1 MRPARAISLAAAALF
16 AASVAAQTVA
26 PVASKPAAPLEVPA
40 LITGVEESTLSSQM
54 AGKIR
59 QVHVGLGDQ
68 FRKGAR
74 LIEFDCSEQ
83 WAQLETAAAELRA
96 ARETHLA
103 RMRLQALGAAGE
115 LDVTV
120 AAAAAE
126 KARSQFSLRESQLAY
141 CRVNAPFDGNVARL
155 RVKAA
160 ESVAV
165 GQPLL
170 DVVNTVSLKAQM
182 FVPAAWVTWIKAG
195 TPLTISLKETG
206 QSYDA
211 RISKINAR
219 VDGVSQQLEV
229 EAQLK
234 KGEGRLL
241 PGTVATAV
249 FEPPAR

>member
-1 MRPARAISLAAAALF
+1 MRGVISSMLAATALAAGT
-16 AASVAAQTVA
+16 AGAQTAKTVG
-26 PVASKPAAPLEVPA
+26 PLEVPA
-40 LITGVEESTLSSQM
+40 LIAGVEESTLSSQM
-54 AGKIR
+54 PGKIR
-59 QVHVGLGDQ
+59 QVHVGLGDS

-74 LIEFDCSEQ
+74 LIDFDCSEQ

-126 KARSQFSLRESQLAY
+126 KARSQVALRESQLAY
-141 CRVNAPFDGNVARL
+141 CRVNAPFDGSVARL
-155 RVKAA
+155 RVKQA

-182 FVPAAWVTWIKAG
+182 FVPAAWAGWLKTG
-195 TPLTISLKETG
+195 TPLTINLKETG
-206 QSYDA
+206 QSYEA
-211 RISKINAR
+211 RISKINSR
-219 VDGVSQQLEV
+219 VEGVSQQLEV
-229 EAQLK
+229 EAKLG

-241 PGTVATAV
+241 PGTVGTAV

>member
-1 MRPARAISLAAAALF
+1 MRGALVFILALLPGAAAA
-16 AASVAAQTVA
+16 QTA
-26 PVASKPAAPLEVPA
+26 KSPAPLEVPA
-40 LITGVEESTLSSQM
+40 LIAGVEESTLSSQM

-59 QVHVGLGDQ
+59 QVHVGLGDS

-74 LIEFDCSEQ
+74 LIDFDCSEQ
-83 WAQLETAAAELRA
+83 WAQLETVAAELRA

-126 KARSQFSLRESQLAY
+126 KARSQVSLREAQLAY
-141 CRVNAPFDGNVARL
+141 CRVNAPFDGSVARL
-155 RVKAA
+155 RVKPA
-160 ESVAV
+160 ESVAI
-165 GQPLL
+165 GQPLV

-182 FVPAAWVTWIKAG
+182 FVPAAWAGWLKTG

-206 QSYDA
+206 QSYEA
-211 RISKINAR
+211 RISKINSR

-229 EAQLK
+229 EAKLG

-249 FEPPAR
+249 FEPPAQ

>member
-1 MRPARAISLAAAALF
+1 MKGALIFILVVLPGAAAA
-16 AASVAAQTVA
+16 QTTK
-26 PVASKPAAPLEVPA
+26 SAAPLEVPA
-40 LITGVEESTLSSQM
+40 LIAGVEESTLSSQM

-59 QVHVGLGDQ
+59 QVHVGLGDS

-74 LIEFDCSEQ
+74 LVDFDCSEQ

-126 KARSQFSLRESQLAY
+126 KARSQVSLRESQLAY
-141 CRVNAPFDGNVARL
+141 CRVNAPFDGSVARL
-155 RVKAA
+155 RIKPA
-160 ESVAV
+160 ESVAI
-165 GQPLL
+165 GQPLV
-170 DVVNTVSLKAQM
+170 DVVNTASLKAQM
-182 FVPAAWVTWIKAG
+182 FVPAAWAGWLKTG

-206 QSYDA
+206 QSYEA

-219 VDGVSQQLEV
+219 VEGVSQQLEV
-229 EAQLK
+229 EAKLG

-241 PGTVATAV
+241 PGTVGTAV
-249 FEPPAR
+249 FEPPLR